1 LDRSIL
7 LKVAKLRVCI
17 GFLGQGDQYAW
28 WPSLFFSV
36 SSSAFL
42 DPVFSKTSL
51 LSSYYGTKEAA
62 TLMHDRHIGIGKGVF
77 HLFRQPEKVERDLH
91 LLLEDNATADEVQI
105 LATDKDIAVCLI
117 EELAGEAE
125 TGQVGPVRVGDT
137 REMEREE
144 AWKLIAGYYLNA
156 FQNSTRIFPYFSE
169 VK

>member
-1 LDRSIL
+1 MDRSIL
-7 LKVAKLRVCI
+7 LKVAKLRICI

-51 LSSYYGTKEAA
+51 LSRYYGTKEAA
-62 TLMHDRHIGIGKGVF
+62 TFVHDRHIGIGKGVS
-77 HLFRQPEKVERDLH
+77 HLFRLPEKVERALH
-91 LLLEDNATADEVQI
+91 LLLEDNVTADEAQV
-105 LATDKDIAVCLI
+105 LVTDKDTAVRFL
-117 EELAGEAE
+117 EESAGGTE
-125 TGQVGPVRVGDT
+125 TGQVGPMRVGDV
-137 REMEREE
+137 REIDDKES
-144 AWKLIAGYYLNA
+144 WQKVTKYYLTA